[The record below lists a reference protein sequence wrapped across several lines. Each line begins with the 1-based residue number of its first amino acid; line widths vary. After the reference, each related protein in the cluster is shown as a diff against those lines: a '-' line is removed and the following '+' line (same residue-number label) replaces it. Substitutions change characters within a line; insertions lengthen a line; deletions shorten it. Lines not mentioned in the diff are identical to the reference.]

1 MVQNYYPLIIYFT
14 TLVVEIETPPAD
26 PTLDKDDT
34 VAFYGLW
41 LTGLL

>member
-14 TLVVEIETPPAD
+14 TLVVEIETPAD